1 MLPEVTSDWIF
12 YGLSAI
18 FVSYLLFIFLTK
30 SKRLRQREELSKNN
44 SGIDL

>member
-12 YGLSAI
+12 YDLSGL
-18 FVSYLLFIFLTK
+18 FVAYLLFIFLTK